1 MSIYRIITIIT
12 VFLFFVSCAT
22 NKKYVRVSP
31 EFQTIRENIDSIA
44 VVSDAIAAIN
54 KSVDYYSVNASYTLD
69 SLILYGVTK
78 SLSKK
83 GYTVTPIK
91 PCLMGSF
98 LDTVLTVPIKPLN
111 NHLIK
116 PDILPYRFPC
126 ELSSQQLDAIQRI
139 NKKLYLNLVYADS
152 VKQNSLSLT
161 DQTSSDLAT
170 IANLTKN
177 KYVLFIFHQAD
188 LVNPDVTAALRVGA
202 AVASIAV
209 PVLSGVNVI
218 VGFDKTSKF
227 HNYLIL
233 LELST
238 GKVVWSNHTPYDAAP
253 IKPIFERASDYD
265 NPITKYIR
273 ADSITKFVL
282 DRWYNYNLAPF
293 PDRSK
298 TGYFKGYKTRY
309 AYPAKNYFAHVYNAK
324 SPIMSNSRL
333 LKSIDSLITELS
345 LSESVVDW
353 IDNDTTGYIIGKGR
367 SSSSI
372 HQEFLVLDE
381 YLQYAFNCR
390 LKFNPALHG
399 SLKLSFIVTTN
410 GKMKKIR
417 VLETLID
424 DNVMMYAIPRIL
436 QMVKL
441 SPVSQKAGATE
452 VTHDVNFGRNAGQM
466 N

>member
-1 MSIYRIITIIT
+1 MSYRIIMIIT
-12 VFLFFVSCAT
+12 VFLLIISCAT
-22 NKKYVRVSP
+22 NKKFVRVSP
-31 EFQTIRENIDSIA
+31 EFQTIRKTIDSIA

-54 KSVDYYSVNASYTLD
+54 KSTDYYSVNASYTLD

-83 GYTVTPIK
+83 GYAVTPIN

-126 ELSSQQLDAIQRI
+126 ELSSEQVDAIQRI

-152 VKQNSLSLT
+152 LKQNSLPLT
-161 DQTSSDLAT
+161 DQNSADLAT
-170 IANLTKN
+170 LAKLAKN
-177 KYVLFIFHQAD
+177 KHVLFIFHQAV
-188 LVNPDVTAALRVGA
+188 LVDPDVTAALRVGS
-202 AVASIAV
+202 AVASIAIAV
-209 PVLSGVNVI
+209 PLLSGVNI
-218 VGFDKTSKF
+218 IAGFDKTSKF

-238 GKVVWSNHTPYDAAP
+238 GKVIWSNYTPYDAAP

-265 NPITKYIR
+265 NPITRYIR
-273 ADSITKFVL
+273 ADSLSRFVL

-298 TGYFKGYKTRY
+298 SGYFKGYKTRN
-309 AYPAKNYFAHVYNAK
+309 AYPAKNYFANVKTTK
-324 SPIMSNSRL
+324 SPVMSNSRL
-333 LKSIDSLITELS
+333 LNRIDSLIIELS
-345 LSESVVDW
+345 LSENVVDW
-353 IDNDTTGYIIGKGR
+353 IDNDTIGYTIGKGR
-367 SSSSI
+367 SSSNI
-372 HQEFLVLDE
+372 HQEFQALDE

-399 SLKLSFIVTTN
+399 SLKLSFLVTTN
-410 GKMKKIR
+410 GKIKKIR
-417 VLETLID
+417 VLETSMH

-441 SPVSQKAGATE
+441 SPVSEKTGATE
-452 VTHDVNFGRNAGQM
+452 VTRYIKFGRNAG
-466 N
+466 